1 MLKEEI
7 EIVEKINRV
16 DGLDDINRGLSVE
29 ENLKIKDELQ
39 QTDINRENIMEED
52 IYKSENKDKQPKEK
66 IEGIFEHIFLN
77 FKLGIYIV
85 LALLLLFLSKYL

>member
-39 QTDINRENIMEED
+39 QTDINRESIMEGD
-52 IYKSENKDKQPKEK
+52 ISPVENNKKVEK
-66 IEGIFEHIFLN
+66 KIGRSFEGIFLN
-77 FKLGIYIV
+77 FKLGIFII